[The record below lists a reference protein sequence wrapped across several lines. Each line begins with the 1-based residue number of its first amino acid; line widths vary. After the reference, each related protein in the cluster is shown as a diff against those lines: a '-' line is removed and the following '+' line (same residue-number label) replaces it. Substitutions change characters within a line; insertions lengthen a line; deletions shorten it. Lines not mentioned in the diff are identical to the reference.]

1 MAFML
6 SAFVE
11 INGPLPL
18 LSQPL
23 SFAHH
28 SLLPHYLSP
37 LLLHYLLLQGT
48 YLYSAWDKFH

>member
-28 SLLPHYLSP
+28 SLLPHYL
-37 LLLHYLLLQGT
+37 LLQGT